1 MNTGSFQ
8 AGDRV
13 IAEYKTGVYYGEVV
27 EVTHSLKAA
36 VRILAVKDHP
46 TQGDLHNPMDPSV
59 AFFHQRRALSFQ
71 EIALMPIS
79 TIRPFAGVVPDYQ
92 ESLKRA
98 LLAQISKLSDME
110 AWARRS
116 LQELEQL
123 GKEYFPIQN

>member
-1 MNTGSFQ
+1 MNMGSLQ
-8 AGDRV
+8 IGDLV
-13 IAEYKTGVYYGEVV
+13 TAEYKTGVYVGEVV
-27 EVTHSLKAA
+27 EMTSAIKAA
-36 VRILAVKDHP
+36 VRILAVKEHP

-59 AFFHQRRALSFQ
+59 AFFHQRRALAYQ

-79 TIRPFAGVVPDYQ
+79 TIKPYSGTVPDYK

-98 LLAQISKLSDME
+98 LTSQMNKLSDLE

-123 GKEYFPIQN
+123 QNEYFPGQG